1 MAQGQAMIRSATF
14 EIRRE
19 GEWVYIVV
27 DGKVLVRLTIGQWSQ
42 ALISGRV
49 VDISGY
55 S

>member
-1 MAQGQAMIRSATF
+1 MAQGQAVMF

-19 GEWVYIVV
+19 SEWVYIVV

-42 ALISGRV
+42 ALISGCV
-49 VDISGY
+49 VDISRY